1 MEVNYLHFRSHSSSP
16 RKILET
22 SSSPSRGDNVEKKV
36 EERFWTNAFSLELQ
50 LFCFARF
57 VDAGRISTEGSLNS
71 CGSKSGKRWHQYT
84 LSHCKICWLN
94 MFDNQLTVHQQI
106 FWNYRVCPGC
116 FSQIKWRWT
125 PQRKSHRQT
134 HLLLLLLL
142 SSQCNR
148 PPNPLPI
155 LNHPLQRHQ
164 PTNPTSSLSTRFPLL
179 PPMWTSLTKLWTE
192 CHKVKCQKRTE
203 LLRVNLFL
211 ELHKP
216 KALFRIEKRQISFM
230 KRFGPTSK
238 VFPLNLSEV
247 I

>member
-1 MEVNYLHFRSHSSSP
+1 MHLA
-16 RKILET
+16 KIYSET
-22 SSSPSRGDNVEKKV
+22 KMKCGG
-36 EERFWTNAFSLELQ
+36 
-50 LFCFARF
+50 CFALF
-57 VDAGRISTEGSLNS
+57 VLMLAEFLNLNWSESLTVKAAKLANNDINIHFLTV
-71 CGSKSGKRWHQYT
+71 KS
-84 LSHCKICWLN
+84 
-94 MFDNQLTVHQQI
+94 MFDHKIAVHQKV
-106 FWNYRVCPGC
+106 FWNCRVCPGC

-134 HLLLLLLL
+134 HPLLLLL